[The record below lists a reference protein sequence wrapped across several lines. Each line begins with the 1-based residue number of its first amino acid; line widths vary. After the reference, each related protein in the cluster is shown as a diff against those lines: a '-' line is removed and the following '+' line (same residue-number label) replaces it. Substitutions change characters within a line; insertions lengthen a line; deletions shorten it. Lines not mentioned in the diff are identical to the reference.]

1 MNLNKLIVTG
11 SVFFALTGCK
21 SQPDEANTAQAPAA
35 AASKG
40 DAAAGKVKYDTL
52 CASCH
57 GATGLGDGA
66 AAAALNPKPKNLQA
80 TTRSDEE
87 LKKIVKLGG
96 PSAGLSPLMV
106 AWGGVLTDPDIDNV
120 VAYIRTLKH

>member
-1 MNLNKLIVTG
+1 MRLGNLAIIG
-11 SVFFALTGCK
+11 SVLVALAACK
-21 SQPDEANTAQAPAA
+21 SQPEDAKTEEAPAA
-35 AASKG
+35 VASKG

-106 AWGGVLTDPDIDNV
+106 AWGGVLTDPEIDNV
-120 VAYIRTLKH
+120 VAYIRTLKK

>member
-1 MNLNKLIVTG
+1 MHLDKLVIVTC
-11 SVFFALTGCK
+11 SLMALAGCK
-21 SQPDEANTAQAPAA
+21 SQPEEGKTEAAPAA
-35 AASKG
+35 VASKG

-106 AWGGVLTDPDIDNV
+106 AWGGVLTDPEIDNV
-120 VAYIRTLKH
+120 VAYIRTLKK

>member
-1 MNLNKLIVTG
+1 MYLSKLWM
-11 SVFFALTGCK
+11 AAAMLLTMVSCK
-21 SQPDEANTAQAPAA
+21 SQPEEAKPAPTAVA
-35 AASKG
+35 KG

-57 GATGLGDGA
+57 GPTGLGDGA
-66 AAAALNPKPKNLQA
+66 AAATLNPKPKNLQV
-80 TTRSDEE
+80 TTRSDDE

-106 AWGGVLTDPDIDNV
+106 AWGGVLTDTDIDNV
-120 VAYIRTLKH
+120 VAYIRTLKP

>member
-1 MNLNKLIVTG
+1 MYLRNLAIVGTI
-11 SVFFALTGCK
+11 VIAMTACK
-21 SQPDEANTAQAPAA
+21 SQSQSEETKPDEAAPVA
-35 AASKG
+35 KG

-57 GATGLGDGA
+57 GPTGLGDGVA
-66 AAAALNPKPKNLQA
+66 AATLNPKPKNLQA

-87 LKKIVKLGG
+87 LKKIIKMGG
-96 PSAGLSPLMV
+96 TSVGLSPLMV

-120 VAYIRTLKH
+120 VAHIRTLKK